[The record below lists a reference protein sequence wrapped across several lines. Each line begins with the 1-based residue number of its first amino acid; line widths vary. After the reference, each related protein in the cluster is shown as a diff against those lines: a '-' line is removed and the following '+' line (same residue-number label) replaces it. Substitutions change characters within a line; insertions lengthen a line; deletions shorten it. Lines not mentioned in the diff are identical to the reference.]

1 MDPTRF
7 DRVISSFGMHPTPT
21 RRTVLATLAAL
32 VTVGHRHVPAMEA
45 KKGRRKRK
53 ICRVGQTTAFCG
65 GSDVV
70 CKTGSGEA
78 GQCHTTTAGAAFCA
92 GSGNC
97 FACETNA
104 DCVDV
109 CGQGAACVQCGVGCP
124 ETGGTGCLGVSSS
137 SCII

>member
-7 DRVISSFGMHPTPT
+7 DTVIRTFGTHPRPT
-21 RRTVLATLAAL
+21 RRTTLGLL
-32 VTVGHRHVPAMEA
+32 VGGAVGLVAGAPGSAR
-45 KKGRRKRK
+45 KRRRRKT
-53 ICRVGQTTAFCG
+53 CRVGQTTAFCG
-65 GSDVV
+65 GGDVV
-70 CKTGSGEA
+70 CTTGSGEA

-92 GSGNC
+92 ASGNC

-137 SCII
+137 SCTI